1 MPLRPALLCQNEN
14 CKPMFLPPAAEPAH
28 PQQPAWPAGGGESA
42 RRSFLCP
49 TCKEQ
54 RDYSLRDVQKVNQD
68 PLEKPQNVVHI
79 SVRCREG
86 VCDDQKV
93 VEKHCRTKS
102 LIETRTLLAFDVPKH
117 RVREEALGIFAQFAH
132 KTAKE
137 IRCDNGHKLDGSYQP
152 EVQDAAGYDEA
163 WEYLHR
169 SE

>member
-1 MPLRPALLCQNEN
+1 MPLRPALICKN
-14 CKPMFLPPAAEPAH
+14 CNKPMFLPDAESPH
-28 PQQPAWPAGGGESA
+28 PEQRAWPADGADRE
-42 RRSFLCP
+42 FLCP

-54 RDYSLRDVQKVNQD
+54 QTYSLRDVRQVNQD
-68 PLEKPQNVVHI
+68 PLEKRQNVIHI
-79 SVRCREG
+79 AVRCREKNCG
-86 VCDDQKV
+86 NSLKGA
-93 VEKHCRTKS
+93 RG

-137 IRCDNGHKLDGSYQP
+137 IRCDNGHKLDGRRYQP